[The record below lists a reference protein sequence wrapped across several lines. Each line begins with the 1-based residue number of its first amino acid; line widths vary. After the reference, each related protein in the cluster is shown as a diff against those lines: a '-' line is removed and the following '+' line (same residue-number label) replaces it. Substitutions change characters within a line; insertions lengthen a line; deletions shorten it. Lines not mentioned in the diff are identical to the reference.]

1 MDTARWSPALL
12 LSHDAMDDAHR
23 AFADL
28 LARAQAAPDA
38 LPAAWAAIPGMP

>member
-1 MDTARWSPALL
+1 MDTSRWRLALL
-12 LSHDAMDDAHR
+12 LGHDAMDDAHR

-28 LARAQAAPDA
+28 LARAQAGPEA